1 MQEATLTLL
10 LSLFIFPEK
19 NKRKRKESIQEINHA
34 ELKSPSNSSKRISD
48 SQTNTFL
55 PFCCNSFN
63 LLLNLPPSIPFS
75 SSGTHF
81 LSLSLTF
88 LHFPF
93 FPHFI
98 AFSFTF
104 FSCNFHGIWRST
116 SVEWYNFLSRSCI
129 LFLWS
134 LTGFEGQLQF
144 F

>member
-63 LLLNLPPSIPFS
+63 LLLNLPPSIPIS

-81 LSLSLTF
+81 LSLSCIFLSSLTL
-88 LHFPF
+88 LHFPSL
-93 FPHFI
+93 
-98 AFSFTF
+98 SFHAIF
-104 FSCNFHGIWRST
+104 MG
-116 SVEWYNFLSRSCI
+116 L
-129 LFLWS
+129 
-134 LTGFEGQLQF
+134 EGQLQSLLE
-144 F
+144 